1 MTAPQKAKSK
11 SIYVYYEKETV
22 TTSQFLG
29 IGGGKKEEEKD
40 ERKEKIFNEI
50 EPVRIESDNT
60 HQVKRRSNMRV
71 NHFEINADDPERAA
85 QFYREVFGW
94 QIKKWEGPIDYWL
107 VTTGPD
113 DKPGINGGLMKRE
126 SPQETTVNSIEVPSV
141 DELTKKIVEKGGKV
155 VVPKMAIP
163 GVGYMAY
170 CQDTEGNTFG
180 IMEPDE
186 TAQ

>member
-1 MTAPQKAKSK
+1 
-11 SIYVYYEKETV
+11 
-22 TTSQFLG
+22 
-29 IGGGKKEEEKD
+29 
-40 ERKEKIFNEI
+40 
-50 EPVRIESDNT
+50 
-60 HQVKRRSNMRV
+60 MRV

-94 QIKKWEGPIDYWL
+94 QIQKWKGPVDYWL

-126 SPQETTVNSIEVPSV
+126 SPHATTVNIIEIPSV
-141 DELTKKIVEKGGKV
+141 DELTEKIVEKGGKV
-155 VVPKMAIP
+155 VVPKMAVP